1 MADMEEQFDH
11 GACVDAWLERTTCG
25 LPSRQLPLAFERG
38 LNAVWKR
45 AEPSLGALT
54 LTAIA
59 DRVFFTAVERFP
71 FLSSIDV
78 STGGVRCEALSARP
92 EALDDDVLIQGLRF
106 LLVEFLTVLGN
117 LTADIL
123 TPALHS
129 ELSEKAPAERL
140 PRGKESFADPHNV
153 ERKRESS
160 GS

>member
-1 MADMEEQFDH
+1 MEEEFDH
-11 GACVDAWLERTTCG
+11 GACVHAWLERATRG
-25 LPSRQLPLAFERG
+25 LPPRQLPLSFERS

-45 AEPSLGALT
+45 AEPILGDVT

-71 FLSSIDV
+71 FLSSIEV
-78 STGGVRCEALSARP
+78 NTGGVRCDVLASRP
-92 EALDDDVLIQGLRF
+92 EALNHDILIPALRF
-106 LLVEFLTVLGN
+106 LFVEFLTVLGS

-140 PRGKESFADPHNV
+140 SRGKESYADPHNL
-153 ERKRESS
+153 ESKRESS
-160 GS
+160 ES